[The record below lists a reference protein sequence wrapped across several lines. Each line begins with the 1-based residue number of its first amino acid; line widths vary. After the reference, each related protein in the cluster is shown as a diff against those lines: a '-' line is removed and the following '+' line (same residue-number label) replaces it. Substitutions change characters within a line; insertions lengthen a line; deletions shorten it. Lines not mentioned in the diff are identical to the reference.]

1 MTMKCSN
8 PKCNISLPDGARFC
22 TECGTTVKSET
33 ACRFCGIMNPLGSA
47 FCVDCGKPQAEPAG
61 QTGSMATMPPVNEFV
76 YLLDQE
82 KLRTE
87 SSKDVVV
94 PYGCV
99 AISLV
104 NGQVQKVHL
113 QKPYTGNKDNTYKGW
128 LKSVWEAA
136 LGAAGQKEQDVK
148 TYVVMDLRSLPV
160 ITHSHRTPMPGLQDA
175 NLRFELWVDPD
186 NYNNMGLFLQRCMGT
201 RRSLSFNE
209 FKAVAVENITQ
220 LVANY
225 KLTALKSD
233 PASTALIEADLARLT
248 GISSRCYF
256 LSGPVADR
264 RHMEISKLQ
273 KPVKCT
279 QCPATYTTFT
289 KFCEECGN
297 NLSNVDWTSG
307 ASYLQAAGGEQL
319 TLRLSML
326 LDASDTAE
334 KVNLDENKVAAEVIK
349 YLGPIMRRYDVA
361 SLMKSV
367 MLSQLS
373 SELNTRLLR
382 DWRGYVTEFSV
393 VDLRTAEEEWFF
405 KTDALVAEELRK
417 VETDKKFLAVDDS
430 KLDLAEMA
438 FALVMRKVRQDDSE
452 ELSLRRQ
459 ALESRT
465 KLDDVKVDEQ
475 ALETHTEL
483 RKETI
488 EDEAHKQRLAREKDK
503 MLRERDVKREM
514 TSGEHQDDL
523 TQVDHDITLEKKA
536 AQHDIDLSD
545 MTGEAESR
553 ARRRG
558 ISDDAFVE
566 DENIRL
572 EAKRKEQLGN
582 IDENL
587 EDRKKNRRVEEAGQI
602 GNIQEDLEDR
612 KKKRR
617 IEELRAMAELE
628 ASMTAQEQAHELNKT
643 KEENALARDKIDAM
657 KSMDA
662 VQMLAMQAAELAKA
676 GGGGQASADMIK
688 AIAESHSKTA
698 ASQAEASSGVKVA
711 EAQAA
716 AAAAAVAMQ
725 EKMYER
731 MLNIQKESSDSAV
744 EAHKSAAAV
753 AQSTNEKSME
763 SMMQVAKVSAAE
775 SNQGYKE
782 AAKISQSVNEK
793 SMDSMAKVATAAA
806 GKKTTGKDD
815 SDNVK
820 LECIHADCDAVFESK
835 VPKFCHKCGKSQTVD

>member
-1 MTMKCSN
+1 MKCSN
-8 PKCNISLPDGARFC
+8 RQCNANLPDGARFC
-22 TECGTTVKSET
+22 SECGITVKSEA
-33 ACRFCGIMNPLGSA
+33 ACRFCGVMNPLGSA
-47 FCVDCGKPQAEPAG
+47 FCLDCGKPQAEPVG
-61 QTGSMATMPPVNEFV
+61 QIGSMATMPPANEFV

-82 KLRTE
+82 KLRSE
-87 SSKDVVV
+87 SAKDVVV

-99 AISLV
+99 AISVV

-113 QKPYTGNKDNTYKGW
+113 LKPYTGNKDNTYKGW
-128 LKSVWEAA
+128 LQGVWEAV
-136 LGAAGQKEQDVK
+136 LGVAGQKDQDVK
-148 TYVVMDLRSLPV
+148 TYVLMDLRSLPV

-186 NYNNMGLFLQRCMGT
+186 NYNNVGLFLQRCMGS

-209 FKAVAVENITQ
+209 VKTLAVENITQ
-220 LVANY
+220 LLGNY
-225 KLTALKSD
+225 NLTALKSD
-233 PASTALIEADLARLT
+233 PSSSALIETDLSRMT

-256 LSGPVADR
+256 SKGSVADR
-264 RHMEISKLQ
+264 RHMEISKYQ
-273 KPVKCT
+273 KPIQCT
-279 QCPATYTTFT
+279 QCPATYATFT
-289 KFCEECGN
+289 KFCDECGN
-297 NLSNVDWTSG
+297 NLSNMDWTSSV
-307 ASYLQAAGGEQL
+307 SYLQAAGGEQL

-326 LDASDTAE
+326 LDASEQADQ
-334 KVNLDENKVAAEVIK
+334 VSLDENKVADEVIK
-349 YLGPIMRRYDVA
+349 YLGPILRRYDVP
-361 SLMKSV
+361 SLMKAV

-373 SELNTRLLR
+373 SELNTRLMR

-459 ALESRT
+459 ALESRR
-465 KLDDVKVDEQ
+465 KLAEAEVDEQ
-475 ALETHTEL
+475 TLETHTEL

-503 MLRERDVKREM
+503 MLRERDVAREM
-514 TSGEHQDDL
+514 TSGEHQDEL

-536 AQHDIDLSD
+536 AQHDIDLSE
-545 MTGEAESR
+545 MTGEAQSR
-553 ARRRG
+553 AVRRG
-558 ISDDAFVE
+558 ITDESFVR
-566 DENIRL
+566 DEEIRL
-572 EAKRKEQLGN
+572 DAKRKEQLGH
-582 IDENL
+582 IEEDL
-587 EDRKKNRRVEEAGQI
+587 EDRKKNRKVDETAQI

-617 IEELRAMAELE
+617 VEELRAMAELE
-628 ASMTAQEQAHELNKT
+628 ANMTAQEQAHELNKT

-657 KSMDA
+657 KNMSA
-662 VQMLAMQAAELAKA
+662 AEMLAMQAVDLAAK
-676 GGGGQASADMIK
+676 GASADMVKGI
-688 AIAESHSKTA
+688 TD
-698 ASQAEASSGVKVA
+698 ASSGVKVA
-711 EAQAA
+711 EAKEAA
-716 AAAAAVAMQ
+716 AKEMLAMQ
-725 EKMYER
+725 EKMFER
-731 MLNIQKESSDSAV
+731 MLAQQNQSSEREAQAHQLAV
-744 EAHKSAAAV
+744 NV

-815 SDNVK
+815 GESAK
-820 LECIHADCDAVFESK
+820 FECKACGAVALDSK
-835 VPKFCHKCGKSQTVD
+835 VPKFCNNCGVKPTVD

>member
-1 MTMKCSN
+1 MKCSN
-8 PKCNISLPDGARFC
+8 PKCNFSLPDGARFC
-22 TECGTTVKSET
+22 TECGTTVKSEA
-33 ACRFCGIMNPLGSA
+33 ACRFCGVMNPMTAA
-47 FCVDCGKPQAEPAG
+47 FCLDCGKPQAEQAG
-61 QTGSMATMPPVNEFV
+61 KAGSMATMPPANEFV

-99 AISLV
+99 AISVV

-148 TYVVMDLRSLPV
+148 TYVLMDLRRLPI
-160 ITHSHRTPMPGLQDA
+160 ITHSHPIPIPGFQDA

-186 NYNNMGLFLQRCMGT
+186 NYNNVGLFLQRCLGT
-201 RRSLSFNE
+201 RRGLSFNE
-209 FKAVAVENITQ
+209 LKAVAVENIAQ
-220 LVANY
+220 LLANFN
-225 KLTALKSD
+225 LASLASD
-233 PASTALIEADLARLT
+233 PASAALIGADLERVT
-248 GISSRCYF
+248 GISSLCYF
-256 LSGPVADR
+256 AKGKLGQR
-264 RHMEISKLQ
+264 KHMEVSKFQ
-273 KPVKCT
+273 KPVQCT

-307 ASYLQAAGGEQL
+307 VSYLQAAGGEQL

-326 LDASDTAE
+326 LDASQEGVQVNIDDA
-334 KVNLDENKVAAEVIK
+334 KVSEEVIK
-349 YLGPIMRRYDVA
+349 YLGPILRRYDVA

-373 SELNTRLLR
+373 SELNTRLMR

-417 VETDKKFLAVDDS
+417 VETDKKFLSVDDS

-438 FALVMRKVRQDDSE
+438 FALVMRKVRQGDSE
-452 ELSLRRQ
+452 ELSLRRA
-459 ALESRT
+459 ALEARS
-465 KLDDVKVDEQ
+465 KLADVEVDEQ

-503 MLRERDVKREM
+503 MLRERDVAREM
-514 TSGEHQDDL
+514 TSGEHQDEL

-545 MTGEAESR
+545 MTGEAQSR
-553 ARRRG
+553 AVRRD
-558 ISDDAFVE
+558 ISDDSFGKE
-566 DENIRL
+566 ETIRL
-572 EAKRKEQLGN
+572 AAKEKEQL
-582 IDENL
+582 
-587 EDRKKNRRVEEAGQI
+587 

-617 IEELRAMAELE
+617 VEELRAMAELE
-628 ASMTAQEQAHELNKT
+628 ANMTAQEQAHELNKT

-806 GKKTTGKDD
+806 GKKTSGKDD

-820 LECIHADCDAVFESK
+820 FECKECGAVDSK
-835 VPKFCHKCGKSQTVD
+835 VPKFCGACGAKPTVD

>member
-1 MTMKCSN
+1 MKCAN
-8 PKCNISLPDGARFC
+8 PKCNFSLPDGARFC
-22 TECGTTVKSET
+22 TECGTTVKT
-33 ACRFCGIMNPLGSA
+33 DAACRFCGVMNPMGSA
-47 FCVDCGKPQAEPAG
+47 FCVDCGKPQAAPAG
-61 QTGSMATMPPVNEFV
+61 QAGSMATMPPANEFV

-82 KLRTE
+82 KLRSE
-87 SSKDVVV
+87 SAKEVVV

-99 AISLV
+99 AISIV

-113 QKPYTGNKDNTYKGW
+113 QKPYVGNKDNTYKGW

-148 TYVVMDLRSLPV
+148 TYVLMDLRRLPV
-160 ITHSHRTPMPGLQDA
+160 ITHSHPIPIPGFQDA

-186 NYNNMGLFLQRCMGT
+186 NYNNVGLFLQRCLGT
-201 RRSLSFNE
+201 RRNLSFSE
-209 FKAVAVENITQ
+209 LRSVAVENITQ
-220 LVANY
+220 LLANFN
-225 KLTALKSD
+225 LASLASD
-233 PASTALIEADLARLT
+233 PASAGTISADLERVT
-248 GISSRCYF
+248 GISSLCYF
-256 LSGPVADR
+256 AKGKLGHR
-264 RHMEISKLQ
+264 KHMEVSKFQ

-279 QCPATYTTFT
+279 QCPASYTTFT

-307 ASYLQAAGGEQL
+307 VSYLQAAGGEQL

-326 LDASDTAE
+326 LDASQDGVQVNMDDA
-334 KVNLDENKVAAEVIK
+334 KVSEEVIK
-349 YLGPIMRRYDVA
+349 YLGPILRRYDVA

-373 SELNTRLLR
+373 SELNTRLMR

-393 VDLRTAEEEWFF
+393 VDLRTAQEEWFF

-417 VETDKKFLAVDDS
+417 VETDKKFLSVDDS

-438 FALVMRKVRQDDSE
+438 FALVMRKVRQEDSE

-459 ALESRT
+459 ALEARS
-465 KLDDVKVDEQ
+465 KVADVEVDEQ
-475 ALETHTEL
+475 ALETSTEL

-514 TSGEHQDDL
+514 TSGDHQDDL
-523 TQVDHDITLEKKA
+523 TQVDHDIKLDKKA
-536 AQHDIDLSD
+536 AQHDIDLAD
-545 MTGEAESR
+545 MTGEAQSR
-553 ARRRG
+553 ERRRG

-582 IDENL
+582 IDE
-587 EDRKKNRRVEEAGQI
+587 
-602 GNIQEDLEDR
+602 DLEDR
-612 KKKRR
+612 KKKRKM
-617 IEELRAMAELE
+617 EELRAMAEME
-628 ASMTAQEQAHELNKT
+628 ANMTAQEQAHELNKT

-698 ASQAEASSGVKVA
+698 ASNAEASSGVKVA

-716 AAAAAVAMQ
+716 AAAASVAMQ

-753 AQSTNEKSME
+753 AQSTNDKSME

-775 SNQGYKE
+775 SSQGYKE
-782 AAKISQSVNEK
+782 AANISKSVNEK

-806 GKKTTGKDD
+806 GKKTSGKDEG
-815 SDNVK
+815 DNVK
-820 LECIHADCDAVFESK
+820 LECIHADCDAVFDSK

>member
-1 MTMKCSN
+1 MTMNCSN
-8 PKCNISLPDGARFC
+8 LKCNFTLPDGARFC
-22 TECGTTVKSET
+22 TECGTTVKTEA
-33 ACRFCGIMNPLGSA
+33 ACRFCGVMNPVGSA
-47 FCVDCGKPQAEPAG
+47 FCVECGKPQAEPAG
-61 QTGSMATMPPVNEFV
+61 QTGSIANMPPANEFI

-87 SSKDVVV
+87 GTKDVLVL
-94 PYGCV
+94 YGCV
-99 AISLV
+99 AISVV
-104 NGQVQKVHL
+104 NGQVQKMHL
-113 QKPYTGNKDNTYKGW
+113 QKPYSGNKDNTYKGW

-136 LGAAGQKEQDVK
+136 LGAVGQKQQDIK
-148 TYVVMDLRSLPV
+148 TYVLMDLRRLPI
-160 ITHSHRTPMPGLQDA
+160 ITHSHPVPIPGFQDA
-175 NLRFELWVDPD
+175 NLRFELWVDPE
-186 NYNNMGLFLQRCMGT
+186 NYNNVGLFLQRCLGT
-201 RRSLSFNE
+201 RRGLSFNE
-209 FKAVAVENITQ
+209 LKAVAVQNIGQ
-220 LVANY
+220 LLANFN
-225 KLTALKSD
+225 LAALASD
-233 PASTALIEADLARLT
+233 PVSAGAIGADLERVT
-248 GISSRCYF
+248 GISSLCYF
-256 LSGPVADR
+256 AKGKLGQR
-264 RHMEISKLQ
+264 KHMEVSKFQ
-273 KPVKCT
+273 NPVRCT
-279 QCPATYTTFT
+279 QCQASYSVFT

-297 NLSNVDWTSG
+297 NLSNLDWTSG
-307 ASYLQAAGGEQL
+307 VSYLQAAGGEQL

-326 LDASDTAE
+326 LDASQEGVLVNIDDA
-334 KVNLDENKVAAEVIK
+334 KVYEEVIK
-349 YLGPIMRRYDVA
+349 YLGPIVRRYEVA

-373 SELNTRLLR
+373 SELNTRLMR

-393 VDLRTAEEEWFF
+393 VDLRTAEEDWFF

-438 FALVMRKVRQDDSE
+438 FALVMRKVRQEDSE

-459 ALESRT
+459 ALEARS
-465 KLDDVKVDEQ
+465 KIADAEVDEQ

-488 EDEAHKQRLAREKDK
+488 EDEANKQRLAREKDK
-503 MLRERDVKREM
+503 MLRERNVAREM
-514 TSGEHQDDL
+514 TSGEHQDEL
-523 TQVDHDITLEKKA
+523 TQVDHDITLEKKV
-536 AQHDIDLSD
+536 AQHDINLGD

-553 ARRRG
+553 AVRRG
-558 ISDDAFVE
+558 ISDDSFGKE
-566 DENIRL
+566 ETIRL
-572 EAKRKEQLGN
+572 AAKEMEQL
-582 IDENL
+582 
-587 EDRKKNRRVEEAGQI
+587 
-602 GNIQEDLEDR
+602 GNIQEDLDDR
-612 KKKRR
+612 KEKRQ
-617 IEELRAMAELE
+617 IDKLRAMAELA
-628 ASMTAQEQAHELNKT
+628 ASMTAQENAHELNKT

-716 AAAAAVAMQ
+716 AATAAVAMQ

-744 EAHKSAAAV
+744 EAHKSAASV
-753 AQSTNEKSME
+753 AQSTNEKSIE
-763 SMMQVAKVSAAE
+763 SMKEVAKVSAAE

-793 SMDSMAKVATAAA
+793 SMDSMAKVAIAAAVTKVATAAA
-806 GKKTTGKDD
+806 GKKTTSKEDGG
-815 SDNVK
+815 NVK
-820 LECIHADCDAVFESK
+820 IECIHAECDALFDSK
-835 VPKFCHKCGKSQTVD
+835 VPKFCHKCGKSQTAD

>member
-1 MTMKCSN
+1 
-8 PKCNISLPDGARFC
+8 
-22 TECGTTVKSET
+22 VSE
-33 ACRFCGIMNPLGSA
+33 
-47 FCVDCGKPQAEPAG
+47 
-61 QTGSMATMPPVNEFV
+61 
-76 YLLDQE
+76 
-82 KLRTE
+82 
-87 SSKDVVV
+87 
-94 PYGCV
+94 
-99 AISLV
+99 
-104 NGQVQKVHL
+104 
-113 QKPYTGNKDNTYKGW
+113 
-128 LKSVWEAA
+128 
-136 LGAAGQKEQDVK
+136 
-148 TYVVMDLRSLPV
+148 
-160 ITHSHRTPMPGLQDA
+160 
-175 NLRFELWVDPD
+175 
-186 NYNNMGLFLQRCMGT
+186 
-201 RRSLSFNE
+201 
-209 FKAVAVENITQ
+209 
-220 LVANY
+220 
-225 KLTALKSD
+225 
-233 PASTALIEADLARLT
+233 
-248 GISSRCYF
+248 
-256 LSGPVADR
+256 
-264 RHMEISKLQ
+264 
-273 KPVKCT
+273 
-279 QCPATYTTFT
+279 
-289 KFCEECGN
+289 
-297 NLSNVDWTSG
+297 
-307 ASYLQAAGGEQL
+307 
-319 TLRLSML
+319 
-326 LDASDTAE
+326 
-334 KVNLDENKVAAEVIK
+334 EVIK
-349 YLGPIMRRYDVA
+349 YLGPILRRYDVA

-373 SELNTRLLR
+373 SELNTRLMR

-438 FALVMRKVRQDDSE
+438 FALVMRKVRQEDTE

-459 ALESRT
+459 ALEARS
-465 KLDDVKVDEQ
+465 KLADVEVDEQ

-503 MLRERDVKREM
+503 MLRERDVAREM
-514 TSGEHQDDL
+514 TSGENQDKL
-523 TQVDHDITLEKKA
+523 TRLDHDITLDKKA
-536 AQHDIDLSD
+536 AQHDIDLAD
-545 MTGEAESR
+545 MTGDAESR

-558 ISDDAFVE
+558 ISDDSFVE
-566 DENIRL
+566 DEAIRL
-572 EAKRKEQLGN
+572 EAKKKEQLGN
-582 IDENL
+582 I
-587 EDRKKNRRVEEAGQI
+587 
-602 GNIQEDLEDR
+602 QEDLDDR
-612 KKKRR
+612 KEKRQ
-617 IEELRAMAELE
+617 IDKLRAMAELE
-628 ASMTAQEQAHELNKT
+628 ASMTAQENAHELNKT

>member
-1 MTMKCSN
+1 MLAN
-8 PKCNISLPDGARFC
+8 FNLASLA
-22 TECGTTVKSET
+22 
-33 ACRFCGIMNPLGSA
+33 
-47 FCVDCGKPQAEPAG
+47 
-61 QTGSMATMPPVNEFV
+61 
-76 YLLDQE
+76 
-82 KLRTE
+82 
-87 SSKDVVV
+87 
-94 PYGCV
+94 
-99 AISLV
+99 
-104 NGQVQKVHL
+104 
-113 QKPYTGNKDNTYKGW
+113 
-128 LKSVWEAA
+128 
-136 LGAAGQKEQDVK
+136 
-148 TYVVMDLRSLPV
+148 
-160 ITHSHRTPMPGLQDA
+160 
-175 NLRFELWVDPD
+175 
-186 NYNNMGLFLQRCMGT
+186 
-201 RRSLSFNE
+201 
-209 FKAVAVENITQ
+209 
-220 LVANY
+220 
-225 KLTALKSD
+225 SD
-233 PASTALIEADLARLT
+233 PASAALIGADLERVT
-248 GISSRCYF
+248 GISSLCYF
-256 LSGPVADR
+256 AKGKLGQR
-264 RHMEISKLQ
+264 KHMEVSKFQ
-273 KPVKCT
+273 KPVHCT

-307 ASYLQAAGGEQL
+307 VSYLQAAGGEQL

-326 LDASDTAE
+326 LDASQEGVQVNIDDA
-334 KVNLDENKVAAEVIK
+334 KVSEEVIK
-349 YLGPIMRRYDVA
+349 YLGPILRRYDVA

-373 SELNTRLLR
+373 SELNTRLMR

-417 VETDKKFLAVDDS
+417 VETDKKFLSVDDS

-438 FALVMRKVRQDDSE
+438 FALVMRKVRQEDSE

-459 ALESRT
+459 ALEART
-465 KLDDVKVDEQ
+465 KIADVEVDEQ

-503 MLRERDVKREM
+503 MLRERDVAREM
-514 TSGEHQDDL
+514 TSGEHQDEL

-536 AQHDIDLSD
+536 AQHDIDLGD
-545 MTGEAESR
+545 MTGEAQSR
-553 ARRRG
+553 ARRRD
-558 ISDDAFVE
+558 ISDDSFVQ
-566 DENIRL
+566 DEAIRL
-572 EAKRKEQLGN
+572 KAKEKEQLGN
-582 IDENL
+582 IE
-587 EDRKKNRRVEEAGQI
+587 
-602 GNIQEDLEDR
+602 EDLEDR
-612 KKKRR
+612 KKRR
-617 IEELRAMAELE
+617 RVEELRAMAEME
-628 ASMTAQEQAHELNKT
+628 ANMTAQEQAHELNKT

-716 AAAAAVAMQ
+716 AAAASVAMQ

-731 MLNIQKESSDSAV
+731 MLSIQKESSESAV

-815 SDNVK
+815 GDSVK

>member
-1 MTMKCSN
+1 
-8 PKCNISLPDGARFC
+8 
-22 TECGTTVKSET
+22 
-33 ACRFCGIMNPLGSA
+33 MNPLGSA
-47 FCVDCGKPQAEPAG
+47 FCVDCGKPQAEPVG
-61 QTGSMATMPPVNEFV
+61 QAGSMATMPPANEFV

-87 SSKDVVV
+87 SAKDVVV

-99 AISLV
+99 AISVV

-148 TYVVMDLRSLPV
+148 TYVLMDLRRLPI
-160 ITHSHRTPMPGLQDA
+160 ITHSHPVPIPGFQDA

-186 NYNNMGLFLQRCMGT
+186 NYNNVGLFLQRCLGT
-201 RRSLSFNE
+201 RRGLSFNE
-209 FKAVAVENITQ
+209 LKAVAVENITQ
-220 LVANY
+220 LLANFN
-225 KLTALKSD
+225 LASLASD
-233 PASTALIEADLARLT
+233 PASAALIGTDLERVT
-248 GISSRCYF
+248 GISSLCYF
-256 LSGPVADR
+256 AKGKLGQR
-264 RHMEISKLQ
+264 KHMEISKFQ

-279 QCPATYTTFT
+279 GKNCTASYTTFT

-307 ASYLQAAGGEQL
+307 VSYLQAAGGEQL

-326 LDASDTAE
+326 LDASQEGVQVNIDDA
-334 KVNLDENKVAAEVIK
+334 KVSEEVIK
-349 YLGPIMRRYDVA
+349 YLGPILRRYDVA

-373 SELNTRLLR
+373 SELNTRLMR

-417 VETDKKFLAVDDS
+417 VETDKKFLSVDDS

-438 FALVMRKVRQDDSE
+438 FALVMRKVRQEDSE

-459 ALESRT
+459 ALEART
-465 KLDDVKVDEQ
+465 KLADVEVDEQ

-483 RKETI
+483 RKESI

-503 MLRERDVKREM
+503 MLRERDVAREM
-514 TSGEHQDDL
+514 TSDEQQDKL
-523 TQVDHDITLEKKA
+523 TRLDHDITLDKKA
-536 AQHDIDLSD
+536 AQHDIDLAD
-545 MTGEAESR
+545 MTGDAESR
-553 ARRRG
+553 ARRRD
-558 ISDDAFVE
+558 ISDDSFVV
-566 DENIRL
+566 DEEIRL

-582 IDENL
+582 IEEDL
-587 EDRKKNRRVEEAGQI
+587 DDRKEKRQI
-602 GNIQEDLEDR
+602 D
-612 KKKRR
+612 K
-617 IEELRAMAELE
+617 LRAMAELE
-628 ASMTAQEQAHELNKT
+628 ASMTAQENAHELNKT

-688 AIAESHSKTA
+688 AIAESG
-698 ASQAEASSGVKVA
+698 SGAKVA

-763 SMMQVAKVSAAE
+763 NMMQVAKVSATE

-815 SDNVK
+815 SDNAK
-820 LECIHADCDAVFESK
+820 FECKACGALDSK
-835 VPKFCHKCGKSQTVD
+835 VPKFCGSCGAKPTDD

>member
-8 PKCNISLPDGARFC
+8 PQCNFSLPEGARFC
-22 TECGTTVKSET
+22 TECGTTVKSEA
-33 ACRFCGIMNPLGSA
+33 ACRFCGVMNLVGSA

-61 QTGSMATMPPVNEFV
+61 QTGSMATMPPANEFV

-99 AISLV
+99 AISVV

-148 TYVVMDLRSLPV
+148 TYVLMDLRRLPI
-160 ITHSHRTPMPGLQDA
+160 ITHSHPVPIPGFQDA

-186 NYNNMGLFLQRCMGT
+186 NYNNVGLFLQRCMGT
-201 RRSLSFNE
+201 RRGLSFNE
-209 FKAVAVENITQ
+209 LKAVAVENITQ
-220 LVANY
+220 LLANFN
-225 KLTALKSD
+225 LASLASD
-233 PASTALIEADLARLT
+233 PASAALIGTDLERVT
-248 GISSRCYF
+248 GISSLCYF
-256 LSGPVADR
+256 AKGKLGYR
-264 RHMEISKLQ
+264 KHMEVSKFQ
-273 KPVKCT
+273 KPVQCT

-307 ASYLQAAGGEQL
+307 VSYLQAAGGEQL

-326 LDASDTAE
+326 LDASQEGVQVNIDDA
-334 KVNLDENKVAAEVIK
+334 KVSEEVIK
-349 YLGPIMRRYDVA
+349 YLGPILRRYDVP

-373 SELNTRLLR
+373 SELNTRLMR

-417 VETDKKFLAVDDS
+417 VETDKKFLSVDDS

-438 FALVMRKVRQDDSE
+438 FALVMRKVRQEDSE

-459 ALESRT
+459 ALEART
-465 KLDDVKVDEQ
+465 KLADVEVDEQ

-503 MLRERDVKREM
+503 MLRERDVAREM
-514 TSGEHQDDL
+514 TSGEHQDEL

-536 AQHDIDLSD
+536 AQHDIDLGD
-545 MTGEAESR
+545 MTGEAQSR
-553 ARRRG
+553 ARRRD
-558 ISDDAFVE
+558 ISDDSFVE
-566 DENIRL
+566 DEAIRL
-572 EAKRKEQLGN
+572 EAKKKEQLGN
-582 IDENL
+582 I
-587 EDRKKNRRVEEAGQI
+587 
-602 GNIQEDLEDR
+602 QEDLDDR
-612 KKKRR
+612 KEKRQ
-617 IEELRAMAELE
+617 IDKLRAMAELE

-698 ASQAEASSGVKVA
+698 ASQAEASSGAKVA

-793 SMDSMAKVATAAA
+793 SMDSMAKVATAVAS
-806 GKKTTGKDD
+806 KKTSGKDD
-815 SDNVK
+815 GDNVK
-820 LECIHADCDAVFESK
+820 LECIHADCDAVFDSK
-835 VPKFCHKCGKSQTVD
+835 VPKFCHKCGKSQIVD

>member
-1 MTMKCSN
+1 MKCGN
-8 PKCNISLPDGARFC
+8 PKCNFSLPDGARFC
-22 TECGTTVKSET
+22 TECGTTVKSEA
-33 ACRFCGIMNPLGSA
+33 ACRFCGVMNALGSA

-61 QTGSMATMPPVNEFV
+61 QTGSMATMPPANEFV

-87 SSKDVVV
+87 SAKDVVV

-99 AISLV
+99 AISVV

-148 TYVVMDLRSLPV
+148 TYVLMDLRRLPI
-160 ITHSHRTPMPGLQDA
+160 ITHSHPVPIPGFQDA

-186 NYNNMGLFLQRCMGT
+186 NYNNVGLFLQRCLGT
-201 RRSLSFNE
+201 RRGLSFNE
-209 FKAVAVENITQ
+209 LKAVAVENITQ
-220 LVANY
+220 LLANFN
-225 KLTALKSD
+225 LASLASD
-233 PASTALIEADLARLT
+233 PASAALIGTDLERVT
-248 GISSRCYF
+248 GISSLCYF
-256 LSGPVADR
+256 AKGKLGHR
-264 RHMEISKLQ
+264 KHMEVSKFQ
-273 KPVKCT
+273 KPVQCT

-307 ASYLQAAGGEQL
+307 VSYLQAAGGEQL

-326 LDASDTAE
+326 LDASQEGVQVNIDDA
-334 KVNLDENKVAAEVIK
+334 KVSEEVIK
-349 YLGPIMRRYDVA
+349 YLGPILRRYDVP

-373 SELNTRLLR
+373 SELNTRLMR

-438 FALVMRKVRQDDSE
+438 FALVMRKVRQEDSE

-459 ALESRT
+459 ALEARS
-465 KLDDVKVDEQ
+465 KLADVEVDEQ

-503 MLRERDVKREM
+503 MLRERDVAREM
-514 TSGEHQDDL
+514 TSGEHQDEL

-536 AQHDIDLSD
+536 AQHDIDLGD
-545 MTGEAESR
+545 MTGEAQSR
-553 ARRRG
+553 AVRRD
-558 ISDDAFVE
+558 IADDSFGKEEA
-566 DENIRL
+566 IRL
-572 EAKRKEQLGN
+572 AAKEKEQLGN
-582 IDENL
+582 IE
-587 EDRKKNRRVEEAGQI
+587 
-602 GNIQEDLEDR
+602 EDLEDR
-612 KKKRR
+612 KKRR
-617 IEELRAMAELE
+617 RVEELRAMAELE
-628 ASMTAQEQAHELNKT
+628 ANMTAQEQAHELNKT

-657 KSMDA
+657 KNMDA

-676 GGGGQASADMIK
+676 GGGGQASAEMIK

-731 MLNIQKESSDSAV
+731 MLSIQKESSDSAV

-815 SDNVK
+815 GDTVK

>member
-1 MTMKCSN
+1 
-8 PKCNISLPDGARFC
+8 
-22 TECGTTVKSET
+22 
-33 ACRFCGIMNPLGSA
+33 MNPLGSA
-47 FCVDCGKPQAEPAG
+47 FCVDCGKPQAEPVG
-61 QTGSMATMPPVNEFV
+61 QAGSMATMPPANEFV

-87 SSKDVVV
+87 SAKDVVV

-99 AISLV
+99 AISVV

-148 TYVVMDLRSLPV
+148 TYVLMDLRRLPI
-160 ITHSHRTPMPGLQDA
+160 ITHSHPVPIPGFQDA

-186 NYNNMGLFLQRCMGT
+186 NYNNVGLFLQRCLGT
-201 RRSLSFNE
+201 RRGLSFNE
-209 FKAVAVENITQ
+209 LKAVAVENITQ
-220 LVANY
+220 LLANFN
-225 KLTALKSD
+225 LASLASD
-233 PASTALIEADLARLT
+233 PASAALIGTDLERVT
-248 GISSRCYF
+248 GISSLCYF
-256 LSGPVADR
+256 AKGKLGQR
-264 RHMEISKLQ
+264 KHMEISKFQ

-279 QCPATYTTFT
+279 GKNCTASYTTFT

-307 ASYLQAAGGEQL
+307 VSYLQAAGGEQL

-326 LDASDTAE
+326 LDASQEGVQVNIDDA
-334 KVNLDENKVAAEVIK
+334 KVSEEVIK
-349 YLGPIMRRYDVA
+349 YLGPILRRYDVA

-373 SELNTRLLR
+373 SELNTRLMR

-417 VETDKKFLAVDDS
+417 VETDKKFLSVDDS

-438 FALVMRKVRQDDSE
+438 FALVMRKVRQEDSE

-459 ALESRT
+459 ALEART
-465 KLDDVKVDEQ
+465 KLADVEVDEQ

-483 RKETI
+483 RKESI

-503 MLRERDVKREM
+503 MLRERDVAREM
-514 TSGEHQDDL
+514 TSDEQQDKL
-523 TQVDHDITLEKKA
+523 TRLDHDITLDKKA
-536 AQHDIDLSD
+536 AQHDIDLAD
-545 MTGEAESR
+545 MTGDAESR
-553 ARRRG
+553 ARRRD
-558 ISDDAFVE
+558 ISDDSFVV
-566 DENIRL
+566 DEEIRL

-582 IDENL
+582 IEEDL
-587 EDRKKNRRVEEAGQI
+587 DDRKEKRQI
-602 GNIQEDLEDR
+602 D
-612 KKKRR
+612 K
-617 IEELRAMAELE
+617 LRAMAELE
-628 ASMTAQEQAHELNKT
+628 ASMTAQENAHELNKT

-688 AIAESHSKTA
+688 AIAESG
-698 ASQAEASSGVKVA
+698 SGAKVA
-711 EAQAA
+711 EAQAAAA

-763 SMMQVAKVSAAE
+763 NMMQVAKVSATE

-815 SDNVK
+815 SDNAK
-820 LECIHADCDAVFESK
+820 FECKACGALDSK
-835 VPKFCHKCGKSQTVD
+835 VPKFCGSCGAKPTDD

>member
-1 MTMKCSN
+1 
-8 PKCNISLPDGARFC
+8 
-22 TECGTTVKSET
+22 
-33 ACRFCGIMNPLGSA
+33 
-47 FCVDCGKPQAEPAG
+47 
-61 QTGSMATMPPVNEFV
+61 
-76 YLLDQE
+76 
-82 KLRTE
+82 
-87 SSKDVVV
+87 
-94 PYGCV
+94 
-99 AISLV
+99 
-104 NGQVQKVHL
+104 
-113 QKPYTGNKDNTYKGW
+113 
-128 LKSVWEAA
+128 
-136 LGAAGQKEQDVK
+136 
-148 TYVVMDLRSLPV
+148 
-160 ITHSHRTPMPGLQDA
+160 
-175 NLRFELWVDPD
+175 
-186 NYNNMGLFLQRCMGT
+186 LQRCLGT
-201 RRSLSFNE
+201 RRGLSFNE
-209 FKAVAVENITQ
+209 LKAVAVENITQ
-220 LVANY
+220 LLANFN
-225 KLTALKSD
+225 LASLASD
-233 PASTALIEADLARLT
+233 PASAALIGADLERVT
-248 GISSRCYF
+248 GISSLCYF
-256 LSGPVADR
+256 AKGKLGQR
-264 RHMEISKLQ
+264 KHMEVSKFQ
-273 KPVKCT
+273 KPVQCT
-279 QCPATYTTFT
+279 QCPASYTTFT

-307 ASYLQAAGGEQL
+307 VSYLQAAGGEQL

-326 LDASDTAE
+326 LDASQEGVQVNIDDA
-334 KVNLDENKVAAEVIK
+334 KVSEEVIK
-349 YLGPIMRRYDVA
+349 YLGPILRRYDVA

-373 SELNTRLLR
+373 SELNTRLMR

-438 FALVMRKVRQDDSE
+438 FALVMRKVRQEDTE

-459 ALESRT
+459 ALEARS
-465 KLDDVKVDEQ
+465 KLADVEVDEQ

-503 MLRERDVKREM
+503 MLRERDVAREM
-514 TSGEHQDDL
+514 TSGENQDKL
-523 TQVDHDITLEKKA
+523 TRLDHDITLDKKA
-536 AQHDIDLSD
+536 AQHDIDLAD
-545 MTGEAESR
+545 MTGDAESR

-558 ISDDAFVE
+558 ISDDSFVE
-566 DENIRL
+566 DEAIRL
-572 EAKRKEQLGN
+572 EAKKKEQLGN
-582 IDENL
+582 I
-587 EDRKKNRRVEEAGQI
+587 
-602 GNIQEDLEDR
+602 QEDLDDR
-612 KKKRR
+612 KEKRQ
-617 IEELRAMAELE
+617 IDKLRAMAELE
-628 ASMTAQEQAHELNKT
+628 ASMTAQENAHELNKT

>member
-1 MTMKCSN
+1 MKCGN
-8 PKCNISLPDGARFC
+8 PKCNLTLPDGARFC
-22 TECGTTVKSET
+22 TECGTTVKTEA
-33 ACRFCGIMNPLGSA
+33 ACRFCGVMNPLGSA
-47 FCVDCGKPQAEPAG
+47 FCVDCGKPQAEPVG
-61 QTGSMATMPPVNEFV
+61 QTGSMATMPPANEFI

-99 AISLV
+99 AISVV

-113 QKPYTGNKDNTYKGW
+113 QKPYTGNKDNSYKGW

-136 LGAAGQKEQDVK
+136 LGVAGQKEQDIK
-148 TYVVMDLRSLPV
+148 TYVLMDLRRLPV
-160 ITHSHRTPMPGLQDA
+160 IAHSHPVPIPGFLDA

-186 NYNNMGLFLQRCMGT
+186 NYNNVGLFLQRCLGT
-201 RRSLSFNE
+201 RRGLSFNE
-209 FKAVAVENITQ
+209 LKAVAVENITQ
-220 LVANY
+220 LLANFN
-225 KLTALKSD
+225 LASLASD
-233 PASTALIEADLARLT
+233 PASAALIGTDLERVT
-248 GISSRCYF
+248 GISSLCYF
-256 LSGPVADR
+256 AKGKLGHR
-264 RHMEISKLQ
+264 KHMEVSKFQ

-279 QCPATYTTFT
+279 QCAAEYSTFT

-307 ASYLQAAGGEQL
+307 VSYLQAAGGEQL

-326 LDASDTAE
+326 LDASQEGVQVNIDDA
-334 KVNLDENKVAAEVIK
+334 KVSEEVIK
-349 YLGPIMRRYDVA
+349 YLGPILRRYDVP

-373 SELNTRLLR
+373 SELNTRLMR

-438 FALVMRKVRQDDSE
+438 FALVMRKVRQEDSE

-459 ALESRT
+459 ALEARS
-465 KLDDVKVDEQ
+465 KIADVEVDEQ

-503 MLRERDVKREM
+503 MLRERDVAREM
-514 TSGEHQDDL
+514 TSGEHQDEL

-536 AQHDIDLSD
+536 AQHDIDLGD
-545 MTGEAESR
+545 MTGEAQSR
-553 ARRRG
+553 AVRRN
-558 ISDDAFVE
+558 ISDGSFE
-566 DENIRL
+566 KDEAIRL
-572 EAKRKEQLGN
+572 DIKRREESIRLDAKESEQL
-582 IDENL
+582 
-587 EDRKKNRRVEEAGQI
+587 
-602 GNIQEDLEDR
+602 GNIQEDLDDR
-612 KKKRR
+612 KEKRQ
-617 IEELRAMAELE
+617 IDKLRAMAELE
-628 ASMTAQEQAHELNKT
+628 ASMTAQENAHELNKT

-698 ASQAEASSGVKVA
+698 ASQAEANSGLKVA

-716 AAAAAVAMQ
+716 AAAASVAMQ

-806 GKKTTGKDD
+806 AKKTTGKDD

-820 LECIHADCDAVFESK
+820 LECIHSDCDAVFESK